1 MEKRKLDKR
10 FLKYCPGC
18 KMYLP
23 SAWKEC
29 SACKKA
35 LKSFFLRYYLIEI
48 FKKAIELFKKALS
61 PIVILL
67 LCVAA
72 TYGIQVNER
81 ARYVN
86 GFNLLINKEFR
97 SGWEEI
103 RAALTK
109 NPLYKYVKSS
119 SERAKE
125 TKPEVKKELDAPE
138 VKNEQYALQDIYFD
152 SGNKKNSVLIN
163 NKVVFE
169 GGSLGDLKIIKI
181 NVDSVD
187 IEIKGEQKNIRFG
200 EIWH

>member
-1 MEKRKLDKR
+1 MERRKLDKG
-10 FLKYCPGC
+10 FLKYCPRC

-23 SAWKEC
+23 SGWKEC

-48 FKKAIELFKKALS
+48 FKKVIELFKRALS

-72 TYGIQVNER
+72 TYGIQVSER
-81 ARYVN
+81 TQYVN

-97 SGWEEI
+97 AGWEEI

-125 TKPEVKKELDAPE
+125 KKPEVKNEPDAPE
-138 VKNEQYALQDIYFD
+138 VKSGQYALQDIYFD
-152 SGNKKNSVLIN
+152 SGNGKNSVLIN

-169 GGSLGDLKIIKI
+169 GGSLDDLKVIKI

-187 IEIKGEQKNIRFG
+187 IEINGEKRNIRFG
-200 EIWH
+200 ETWH